1 MQGAADD
8 MEISAP
14 PQFSR
19 QNSAGFNASVNDFL
33 RDLGSAGIG
42 EAPAIDTPQPA
53 TPAAGEI
60 QVQVPQDDSTGKGG
74 NDDDDEEEE
83 EEEEGEEED
92 EGEEDEAAELARAAA
107 FIKKKRGIIQQ
118 AGGIGLQCN
127 DVAAKAIV
135 DLEQE
140 LLAEK
145 ITNVAELKAA
155 LNLNDGDK
163 LTATLVRNLIKEK
176 KRAAYDAALPSSKR
190 AKVDADSQVRP
201 RYYSPR
207 MYTFASHSFP
217 CAQDYDPF
225 TAEEDDDSN
234 DPDHYG
240 SPSDKKISEMNVKEM
255 EDLLTKK
262 STDLKMLQREMSTNP
277 TVVVMKVAALIST
290 PSLFKKSLFPPH

>member
-1 MQGAADD
+1 

-83 EEEEGEEED
+83 EEEGEEED

-140 LLAEK
+140 LLVEK

-190 AKVDADSQVRP
+190 AKVDASSQVCP
-201 RYYSPR
+201 RARRVHAYARLSLAPP
-207 MYTFASHSFP
+207 SHVRRS
-217 CAQDYDPF
+217 
-225 TAEEDDDSN
+225 TIR
-234 DPDHYG
+234 G
-240 SPSDKKISEMNVKEM
+240 VRRRTMT
-255 EDLLTKK
+255 LTI
-262 STDLKMLQREMSTNP
+262 P
-277 TVVVMKVAALIST
+277 TTMAPQATRRSRR
-290 PSLFKKSLFPPH
+290 